1 MMYPTKKHTTTCVLS
16 EPRWKSSGKSQR
28 SHSSPDRRAAPVTR
42 QPWTRLQTEED
53 CVAEHPFVGQ
63 RKRGNTQQSVSFM
76 QTLTQYARWWSAIDR
91 GAHASIVRNSTAKKS
106 AKAPAYWQETSNAG
120 ASYTGGAGGGAAAN
134 GHIFR
139 EILGHHVTWQ
149 QVREE
154 KRRRAAAAPGGA
166 SQFSRASRSYS
177 A

>member
-1 MMYPTKKHTTTCVLS
+1 M
-16 EPRWKSSGKSQR
+16 
-28 SHSSPDRRAAPVTR
+28 TR